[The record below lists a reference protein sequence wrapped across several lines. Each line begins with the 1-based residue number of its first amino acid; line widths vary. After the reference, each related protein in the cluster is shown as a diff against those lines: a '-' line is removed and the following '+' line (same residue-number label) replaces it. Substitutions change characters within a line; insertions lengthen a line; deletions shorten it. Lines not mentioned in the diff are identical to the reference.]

1 MWPLRKLIETS
12 SESNIRQLRWI
23 KLCDHLY
30 TMNSV
35 TTYLCGAGEGQLV
48 DIHVT
53 GDSPSCSGAIPWDDV
68 NYTGRESS
76 LQKKIKLKF

>member
-1 MWPLRKLIETS
+1 MWHLRKLIET

-23 KLCDHLY
+23 KLYDHLY

-35 TTYLCGAGEGQLV
+35 TPYLCGAGEGQLV

-68 NYTGRESS
+68 NNTGRESS
-76 LQKKIKLKF
+76 L

>member
-1 MWPLRKLIETS
+1 MTSTQINCDVWEQYQTTEMNQIVWPP
-12 SESNIRQLRWI
+12 
-23 KLCDHLY
+23 Y

-35 TTYLCGAGEGQLV
+35 TPYLCGASEGQLV

-68 NYTGRESS
+68 NYTGRKSS
-76 LQKKIKLKF
+76 LQ